1 MAQRLVTVRSGLVP
15 SCTRPLQSEATSEY
29 SVQVC
34 AQQGI
39 EHRHGPQSTV
49 SLSARR
55 TRRKTGPDDGIIRSA
70 VFIACAGT
78 LHDGSGK
85 AIKQVNVYHLHHS
98 YVSVFCKAFTPQ
110 RTSHDLDARRD
121 GRHRPPNGT
130 TSTTCDSEVVYMTTH
145 HEPSYHKAWSAA
157 PGRMSSGFG
166 AGLTSTRPLRMT
178 IVVDVLPPI
187 KPPVLK
193 PGALDRMAIEQ
204 SGTMRQWKTDAPPAP
219 LLLLLSPL
227 SADPRA

>member
-1 MAQRLVTVRSGLVP
+1 MRAARDRAPPRTTEHSITISAPHPAQN
-15 SCTRPLQSEATSEY
+15 
-29 SVQVC
+29 
-34 AQQGI
+34 
-39 EHRHGPQSTV
+39 
-49 SLSARR
+49 R
-55 TRRKTGPDDGIIRSA
+55 TGRWDNPICCFYCLCWNT
-70 VFIACAGT
+70 C
-78 LHDGSGK
+78 SGK

-130 TSTTCDSEVVYMTTH
+130 MCDSEVVYMTTH

-193 PGALDRMAIEQ
+193 PGHSIAWPSNNLARCGSGRPTHRRHHCYCCSHPYPLILVRMVHRM
-204 SGTMRQWKTDAPPAP
+204 SPRQQPGSWQGC
-219 LLLLLSPL
+219 
-227 SADPRA
+227 